1 MSVTLKPHK
10 DLALDK
16 ERSSTMPKFLKFVFL
31 IHAIVALVV
40 GAPLLIIPGRVL
52 GWLGWAPVEP
62 VINRILGAALLAL
75 AWSSFR
81 GSRATEKAQVTN
93 LVEMEIAFTVL
104 GCIGVLRHLLIANYP
119 AIVWIVL
126 AVLSIF
132 AAAWIVSLVSL
143 LKK

>member
-1 MSVTLKPHK
+1 
-10 DLALDK
+10 
-16 ERSSTMPKFLKFVFL
+16 MPKFLKFIFL

-40 GAPLLIIPGRVL
+40 GAPLLIIPGRFL

-81 GSRATEKAQVTN
+81 GWQATDKAQVAF
-93 LVEMEIAFTVL
+93 LVEMETAFTVL
-104 GCIGVLRHLLIANYP
+104 GCVGIIRHLLVAHYP
-119 AIVWIVL
+119 LIVWCVL
-126 AVLSIF
+126 AVLALF
-132 AAAWIVSLVSL
+132 AVAWIVSLINL